1 MLNRFG
7 PISAILFVLCIISLP
22 ALAETETPIT
32 IYVTAESGKALGA
45 ISGES
50 QVVLRDRT
58 SGDVFASG
66 QTYNGKF
73 DVSVDLPRPAITT
86 ISVTGPL
93 TSMAHAVTTSRDV
106 LLIPGK
112 DYSANGGIGIVLP
125 GAFVDMLAPAPDQT
139 MSANLSDEV
148 LVTAY
153 VAGLDGQPAT
163 AATHEV
169 DAVVYRG
176 SVVLGNSR
184 MVEMKEPGRFG
195 TKLKFPNDGTYNIV
209 VTAYSPAGKSA
220 GMDQSV
226 FVVTKSTEKPADT
239 PDGKKK

>member
-7 PISAILFVLCIISLP
+7 PIFAILFVFCTIAFP
-22 ALAETETPIT
+22 ALAQTETSIT
-32 IYVTAESGKALGA
+32 IHVTAESGKALGA
-45 ISGES
+45 IAGES

-73 DVSVDLPRPAITT
+73 DVSVDLLRPTMTT

-93 TSMAHAVTTSRDV
+93 TSMTHAVTTSRDV

-112 DYSANGGIGIVLP
+112 DYSADGGIDMLLP
-125 GAFVDMLAPAPDQT
+125 GAFVDMLAPVPDQT
-139 MSANLSDEV
+139 ISANLSNEV

-176 SVVLGNSR
+176 SVMLGNSR
-184 MVEMKEPGRFG
+184 MVEMKEPGRFV

-209 VTAYSPAGKSA
+209 VTAYSPAMKSA
-220 GMDQSV
+220 GMDQGII
-226 FVVTKSTEKPADT
+226 VVTKSTEKPADA